1 MKMPESITTAIMQ
14 ELAEEPSL
22 KNDDSALLK
31 AIIINLHMSPEALRE
46 VVDHPDV
53 KLALQNSG
61 ISVTSN
67 RQTPM
72 FIAVGDTN
80 FTVDGATAKDFFDC
94 ADLIQGKLNCSEK
107 VAEIAE
113 MVLIQQVQ
121 TWFYE
126 REDSKPIPVQ
136 GFRPG
141 MVIN

>member
-1 MKMPESITTAIMQ
+1 MTLTVTHAIME

-22 KNDDSALLK
+22 KNDDAALLK
-31 AIIINLHMSPEALRE
+31 AIILNLHMSPEALRE
-46 VVDHPDV
+46 IISHPDV
-53 KLALQNSG
+53 KLAQQNAG
-61 ISVTSN
+61 VSVTSN
-67 RQTPM
+67 RQAPM

-107 VAEIAE
+107 IAEVAE

-121 TWFYE
+121 NWFYT

>member
-1 MKMPESITTAIMQ
+1 MTQAVTNAIMQ

-22 KNDDSALLK
+22 KNDDAALLK

-46 VVDHPDV
+46 ILNHPDM
-53 KLALQNSG
+53 KLALNDPSL
-61 ISVTSN
+61 SVTSDRN
-67 RQTPM
+67 GPFFM
-72 FIAVGDTN
+72 AVGKTTFN
-80 FTVDGATAKDFFDC
+80 VDGATAKDFFDC
-94 ADLIQGKLNCSEK
+94 ADLIQSKMNCPEK

>member
-1 MKMPESITTAIMQ
+1 MAESIVMAIIDELSQ
-14 ELAEEPSL
+14 EPTL
-22 KNDDSALLK
+22 KNDDAALLK
-31 AIIINLHMSPEALRE
+31 AIILNLHMSPEALRE
-46 VVDHPDV
+46 IVNHPDV
-53 KLALQNSG
+53 KLALNDPSL
-61 ISVTSN
+61 SVSSDRN
-67 RQTPM
+67 GPFFM
-72 FIAVGDTN
+72 AVGKTTFN
-80 FTVDGATAKDFFDC
+80 VDGATAKDFFDC
-94 ADLIQGKLNCSEK
+94 ADLIQGKLNCSDK